1 MRAGFVLHV
10 KKDLRMSRSRGVS
23 KCKHEKNRSAPV
35 SDTATSPLHILNV
48 RNAIKT
54 IFEVCHSRYQLDP
67 LLKVNV
73 KLRHTWPYRVR
84 PEQWRNL

>member
-1 MRAGFVLHV
+1 
-10 KKDLRMSRSRGVS
+10 MSRSRGVS

-35 SDTATSPLHILNV
+35 SNTATSLLHILNV
-48 RNAIKT
+48 HIHK
-54 IFEVCHSRYQLDP
+54 RYQLDP